1 MQPTQTTRTA
11 RLLSSARRRA
21 AVVAIQPD
29 DVDRK
34 KLERAINLA
43 TFEIPLLRLVG
54 SFFLTVG
61 VYLNDRYF
69 LDQPVIL
76 PWTTVAI
83 VLATYC
89 VVSTVILRLFYERW
103 LPFDLNLAFL
113 VLDVPLWTFC
123 VYSSGAERS
132 WLFYVLLMRVADQTQ
147 TTFRRCLGFAAL
159 VTACY
164 GGLLFWVIVVDGR
177 PVDPAV
183 VVVKLVFIGAAGLYI
198 ALTARTAE
206 VRRAQMGGA
215 IRVSRD
221 LIRQLEDYSIAV
233 REARSRAEMAS
244 AAKSEFLANMS
255 HEMRT
260 PLHGILGMLQLLRE
274 GERSPAR
281 IRQLDLARHSAEAL
295 LGTIDDILDFAKIEA
310 RKIELEPVYFGL
322 RDLLTDTMKPLG
334 VTAAQKGLSLA
345 FLVDHDVPETLWGDP
360 LRLRQVLVNLV
371 GNAVKFTQSG
381 EIATRVSRL
390 AADERRVIL
399 QFDVRDT
406 GIGIDPEKKTAI
418 FQPFTQA
425 DSSHSRRFGGT
436 GLGLAIVARLV
447 EAMNGSIA
455 VSSRLGK
462 GSAFTFTLT
471 METDRAHASPRS
483 EEWESGLE
491 GKRVLVAEANETAR
505 RFLGEMLRAHGVEVE
520 EVASLKDA
528 PRGPF
533 DCTITAG
540 KEMVRAPVIRIVS
553 PLVESADDRL
563 QLVRP
568 VAERELLDTL
578 GLALGLTESIERETI
593 APIASADRPLRVL
606 VAEDNLVNQE
616 FASEVLRRLGHN
628 VVVVADGREAL
639 DRLANETF
647 DLVLMDVQMPDIDGL
662 EVTRRAR
669 ARGVQTK
676 IVALTAHTRREDRD
690 RCIDAGMDGVMT
702 KPIDARQ
709 LGDILRATMPE
720 HDPIMDAVDGNR
732 RLLARVNE
740 AFARQTPAAIET
752 IRKSIERHDAETLFH
767 AAHKLK
773 GSVSNFPGVPA
784 LELAIQLERAARE
797 CDFENAQAL
806 APLLENAMKD
816 LTRRIESALAAG

>member
-29 DVDRK
+29 DIDRR
-34 KLERAINLA
+34 KLERSMHLA
-43 TFEIPLLRLVG
+43 TFEIPLLRLIG
-54 SFFLTVG
+54 SIFLTLG
-61 VYLNDRYF
+61 VYLNDRFF
-69 LDQPVIL
+69 LDQPQIL
-76 PWTTVAI
+76 PWTTVGI
-83 VLATYC
+83 VLGVYT
-89 VVSTVILRLFYERW
+89 VVSTIVLRLFYERA
-103 LPFDLNLAFL
+103 LPFDLNLLFL
-113 VLDVPLWTFC
+113 IVDVPLWTFC

-132 WLFYVLLMRVADQTQ
+132 WLFFVLLMRVADQTQ

-159 VTACY
+159 VTFCY
-164 GGLLFWVIVVDGR
+164 GSLLLWVIFVDGR
-177 PVDPAV
+177 PIDAATVI
-183 VVVKLVFIGAAGLYI
+183 VKIVFIAFAGLYI

-221 LIRQLEDYSIAV
+221 LIRQLEEYSVAV
-233 REARSRAEMAS
+233 REARSRAEAAS

-274 GERSPAR
+274 GDRTPSR

-310 RKIELEPVYFGL
+310 RKIDLEPVYFGL

-334 VTAAQKGLSLA
+334 VTSAQKGLSLA
-345 FLVDHDVPETLWGDP
+345 FLVDSDVPETVWGDP

-371 GNAVKFTQSG
+371 GNAVKFTHSG

-390 AADERRVIL
+390 ASDDRRVIL

-447 EAMNGSIA
+447 EAMSGSIA
-455 VSSRLGK
+455 VSSHIGK
-462 GSAFTFTLT
+462 GSSFTFTITL
-471 METDRAHASPRS
+471 ETDRGHAAPRR
-483 EEWESGLE
+483 EPWESDLK
-491 GKRVLVAEANETAR
+491 GKRVLIAEANESAR
-505 RFLGEMLRAHGVEVE
+505 QFMGEMLRARGVSVE
-520 EVASLKDA
+520 EVSSIKDEHRSA
-528 PRGPF
+528 F
-533 DCTITAG
+533 DCILTAG
-540 KEMVRAPVIRIVS
+540 KEVLRAPVIRIVS
-553 PLVESADDRL
+553 PLAESADDRL

-568 VAERELLDTL
+568 VGERELIDTL
-578 GLALGLTESIERETI
+578 GLALGLTETIEHE
-593 APIASADRPLRVL
+593 APVSAITADRPLRVL
-606 VAEDNLVNQE
+606 VAEDNVVNQE
-616 FASEVLRRLGHN
+616 FASEVLQRLGHN
-628 VVVVADGREAL
+628 VVVAADGREAL
-639 DRLANETF
+639 DRLANDSF
-647 DLVLMDVQMPDIDGL
+647 DLVLMDVQMPDLDGL

-669 ARGVQTK
+669 ARGVRTK

-690 RCIDAGMDGVMT
+690 RCVDAGMDGVLT

-709 LGDILRATMPE
+709 LGDILRTTVPE
-720 HDPIMDAVDGNR
+720 NDPIMDAVDGNR

-740 AFARQTPAAIET
+740 AFAKQTPAAIET
-752 IRKSIERHDAETLFH
+752 IRRAIERHDADSLFH

-784 LELAIQLERAARE
+784 LELAIQLEHAARE
-797 CDFENAQAL
+797 ADFENAQAL
-806 APLLENAMKD
+806 APLLENALRD
-816 LTRRIESALAAG
+816 LTRKIESALAAN

>member
-21 AVVAIQPD
+21 AVVAIQAD
-29 DVDRK
+29 DIDRK

-54 SFFLTVG
+54 SFFLIVG

-83 VLATYC
+83 VLAAYC
-89 VVSTVILRLFYERW
+89 VFSTVILRLFYERW

-177 PVDPAV
+177 PIDPAV

-221 LIRQLEDYSIAV
+221 LIRQLEDYSVAV
-233 REARSRAEMAS
+233 REARARAELAS

-371 GNAVKFTQSG
+371 GNAVKFTPSG

-390 AADERRVIL
+390 AADDRRVIL

-455 VSSRLGK
+455 VSSHLGK

-471 METDRAHASPRS
+471 METDRAHASPRR
-483 EEWESGLE
+483 EAWESGLE
-491 GKRVLVAEANETAR
+491 GKRVLVAEANESAR
-505 RFLGEMLRAHGVEVE
+505 RFIGEMLRAHGVEVE
-520 EVASLKDA
+520 EVASLKDV
-528 PRGPF
+528 PRGSF

-593 APIASADRPLRVL
+593 APVASTDRPLRVL

-639 DRLANETF
+639 DRLANESF

-690 RCIDAGMDGVMT
+690 RCIDAGMDAVMT

-709 LGDILRATMPE
+709 LGDILRATVPE

-806 APLLENAMKD
+806 APLLENALKD
-816 LTRRIESALAAG
+816 LTRRIESALTAG

>member
-1 MQPTQTTRTA
+1 MQPTSTTRTA

-29 DVDRK
+29 DVDRR
-34 KLERAINLA
+34 KLERSIHLA
-43 TFEIPLLRLVG
+43 TFEIPLLRVIG
-54 SFFLTVG
+54 SIFLAVG
-61 VYLNDRYF
+61 VFLNDRYF
-69 LDQPVIL
+69 LDQPQIL
-76 PWTTVAI
+76 PWTTVAM
-83 VLATYC
+83 VLAAYC
-89 VVSTVILRLFYERW
+89 IVSTILLRLFYERA
-103 LPFDLNLAFL
+103 LPLDLNLAFL
-113 VLDVPLWTFC
+113 ILDVPLWTFC

-159 VTACY
+159 ITASY
-164 GGLLFWVIVVDGR
+164 AAMLLWVMFVDGR
-177 PVDPAV
+177 PLDPTV
-183 VVVKLVFIGAAGLYI
+183 VGVKLSFIGAAGLYI
-198 ALTARTAE
+198 ALTAKTAE
-206 VRRAQMGGA
+206 VRRAQMGSA

-221 LIRQLEDYSIAV
+221 LIRQLEEYSVAV
-233 REARSRAEMAS
+233 REARSRAEAAS

-274 GERSPAR
+274 DERSPNH

-322 RDLLTDTMKPLG
+322 RELMTDTMKPLG
-334 VTAAQKGLSLA
+334 VTAAQKKLSLA

-371 GNAVKFTQSG
+371 GNAVKFTPAG
-381 EIATRVSRL
+381 EIATRVSKL
-390 AADERRVIL
+390 AADDRRVIL

-406 GIGIDPEKKTAI
+406 GIGIDPEKKSAI
-418 FQPFTQA
+418 FQPFTQG

-455 VSSRLGK
+455 VSSNIGK

-471 METDRAHASPRS
+471 METDRAHAEPRR
-483 EEWESGLE
+483 EPWESGLE
-491 GKRVLVAEANETAR
+491 GKRVLVAEPNDTAR
-505 RFLGEMLRAHGVEVE
+505 RFMGEMLCAHGLIVE
-520 EVASLKDA
+520 EVSSIGGTH
-528 PRGPF
+528 RTTF
-533 DCTITAG
+533 DCIITAG
-540 KEMVRAPVIRIVS
+540 KEMVRAPVIRVVS
-553 PLVESADDRL
+553 PLAESADDRL

-568 VAERELLDTL
+568 VAERELIDTL
-578 GLALGLTESIERETI
+578 GLALGLTESIEHVTI
-593 APIASADRPLRVL
+593 APVATADRPLRVL
-606 VAEDNLVNQE
+606 VAEDNVVNQE
-616 FASEVLRRLGHN
+616 FASEVLQRLGHN
-628 VVVVADGREAL
+628 VVVASDGREAL
-639 DRLANETF
+639 DRLANDSF
-647 DLVLMDVQMPDIDGL
+647 DLVLMDVQMPDLDGL

-669 ARGVQTK
+669 ARGVRTK

-690 RCIDAGMDGVMT
+690 RCIDAGMDGVLT

-709 LGDILRATMPE
+709 LGDILRATVPE

-752 IRKSIERHDAETLFH
+752 IRKSIERHDAESLFH

-784 LELAIQLERAARE
+784 LELAIQLERAARAS
-797 CDFENAQAL
+797 DFEHAQAL

-816 LTRRIESALAAG
+816 LARRIESALTTT

>member
-21 AVVAIQPD
+21 AVVAIQSD
-29 DVDRK
+29 DIDRK
-34 KLERAINLA
+34 KLERATNLA
-43 TFEIPLLRLVG
+43 TFEVPVLRLIG
-54 SFFLTVG
+54 SFFLIVG

-83 VLATYC
+83 VLAAYC
-89 VVSTVILRLFYERW
+89 VFSTVILRLFYERW

-177 PVDPAV
+177 PIDSAV

-221 LIRQLEDYSIAV
+221 LIRQLEDYSVAV

-371 GNAVKFTQSG
+371 GNAVKFTPSG

-390 AADERRVIL
+390 AADDRRVIL

-455 VSSRLGK
+455 VSSHLGK

-471 METDRAHASPRS
+471 MESDRAHASPRS
-483 EEWESGLE
+483 EAWESGLE
-491 GKRVLVAEANETAR
+491 GKRVLVAESNDSAR
-505 RFLGEMLRAHGVEVE
+505 RFLGAMLRAHGVEVE

-593 APIASADRPLRVL
+593 APVASTERPLRVL

-690 RCIDAGMDGVMT
+690 RCIDAGMDAVMT

-709 LGDILRATMPE
+709 LGDILRATVPE
-720 HDPIMDAVDGNR
+720 HDPIMEAVDGNR

-784 LELAIQLERAARE
+784 LELAIQRERAARE
-797 CDFENAQAL
+797 CYFEHAQAL

-816 LTRRIESALAAG
+816 LTRRIESALTAG

>member
-34 KLERAINLA
+34 KLERSIHLA
-43 TFEIPLLRLVG
+43 TFEIPLLRVIG
-54 SFFLTVG
+54 SVFLATG
-61 VYLNDRYF
+61 VFLNDRFF
-69 LDQPVIL
+69 LDQPQIL

-83 VLATYC
+83 VLGAYC
-89 VVSTVILRLFYERW
+89 IVSTIILRLFFERA
-103 LPFDLNLAFL
+103 LPFDLNLTFL
-113 VLDVPLWTFC
+113 ILDVPLWTFC

-159 VTACY
+159 VTICY
-164 GGLLFWVIVVDGR
+164 GAMLFWVMVVDGR
-177 PVDPAV
+177 AIDPTV
-183 VVVKLVFIGAAGLYI
+183 VAVKLIFIGAAGLYI

-221 LIRQLEDYSIAV
+221 LIRQLEEYSVAV
-233 REARSRAEMAS
+233 REARSRAEAAS

-274 GERSPAR
+274 GERSPNR
-281 IRQLDLARHSAEAL
+281 IRQLDLARHSAESL

-310 RKIELEPVYFGL
+310 RRIELEPVYFGL

-360 LRLRQVLVNLV
+360 LRLRQILVNLV
-371 GNAVKFTQSG
+371 GNAVKFTPVG
-381 EIATRVSRL
+381 EIATRVSQV
-390 AADERRVIL
+390 AVDDRRVIL

-406 GIGIDPEKKTAI
+406 GIGIDPDKKNAI

-455 VSSRLGK
+455 VSSHLGK

-471 METDRAHASPRS
+471 LETDRAHAEPRR
-483 EEWESGLE
+483 EEWERGLE
-491 GKRVLVAEANETAR
+491 GKRVLIVEPNETAR
-505 RFLGEMLRAHGVEVE
+505 RFMGEMLCAHGMTVE
-520 EVASLKDA
+520 EIPSLREA
-528 PRGPF
+528 HRGSF

-553 PLVESADDRL
+553 PLAESADDRL
-563 QLVRP
+563 QLMRP

-578 GLALGLTESIERETI
+578 GLALGLTEAIEREMIVPTQT
-593 APIASADRPLRVL
+593 SERSLRVL
-606 VAEDNLVNQE
+606 VAEDNVVNQE
-616 FASEVLRRLGHN
+616 LASEVLQRMGHH
-628 VVVVADGREAL
+628 VVVAADGREAL
-639 DRLANETF
+639 DRIANDSF

-669 ARGVQTK
+669 ARGVRTK

-690 RCIDAGMDGVMT
+690 RCIDAGMDAVLT

-709 LGDILRATMPE
+709 LCDILRTAVPE

-732 RLLARVNE
+732 RLLARVSE
-740 AFARQTPAAIET
+740 AFAKQTPAAIET
-752 IRKSIERHDAETLFH
+752 IRKAIERHDADSLFH

-784 LELAIQLERAARE
+784 LELAVQLERAARE
-797 CDFENAQAL
+797 GDFEQARAL
-806 APLLENAMKD
+806 APLLENAMSD
-816 LTRRIESALAAG
+816 LTRRIEAALMTG

>member
-29 DVDRK
+29 DIDRK
-34 KLERAINLA
+34 KLERAIHLA
-43 TFEIPLLRLVG
+43 TFEIPLLRVVG
-54 SFFLTVG
+54 SIFLSLG

-69 LDQPVIL
+69 LDQPQIL

-83 VLATYC
+83 VLGINC
-89 VVSTVILRLFYERW
+89 IVSTIVIRLFYERA

-113 VLDVPLWTFC
+113 IFDVPLWTFC

-147 TTFRRCLGFAAL
+147 TTFRRCLFFAGW
-159 VTACY
+159 VTISYA
-164 GGLLFWVIVVDGR
+164 GMLFWVMFVDGR
-177 PVDPAV
+177 PIDPAV
-183 VVVKLVFIGAAGLYI
+183 VAVKLIFIGAAGLYI

-221 LIRQLEDYSIAV
+221 LIRQLEEYSVAV
-233 REARSRAEMAS
+233 REARSRAEAAS

-260 PLHGILGMLQLLRE
+260 PLHGILGMLQLLRD
-274 GERSPAR
+274 GERSPNR
-281 IRQLDLARHSAEAL
+281 IRQLDLARHSAESL

-310 RKIELEPVYFGL
+310 RRIELEPVYFGL

-345 FLVDHDVPETLWGDP
+345 FLVDRDVPETLWGDP
-360 LRLRQVLVNLV
+360 LRLRQIFVNLA
-371 GNAVKFTQSG
+371 GNAVKFTPAG
-381 EIATRVSRL
+381 EIAVRVSL
-390 AADERRVIL
+390 VAQDDRRVIL
-399 QFDVRDT
+399 QCEIRDT
-406 GIGIDPEKKTAI
+406 GIGIDPDKKNAI

-455 VSSRLGK
+455 VSSHLGK
-462 GSAFTFTLT
+462 GSAFTFSLTL
-471 METDRAHASPRS
+471 ETDRAHAQLRRES
-483 EEWESGLE
+483 WEKGLE
-491 GKRVLVAEANETAR
+491 GKRVLIVESNEMAGLFMR
-505 RFLGEMLRAHGVEVE
+505 EMLTAHGVIVE
-520 EVASLKDA
+520 DVPSIRDA
-528 PRGPF
+528 HRGSF

-553 PLVESADDRL
+553 PLAESSDDRL

-568 VAERELLDTL
+568 VAERELLDAL
-578 GLALGLTESIERETI
+578 GLALGLTEAIARETVVPQPT
-593 APIASADRPLRVL
+593 AERPLRVL
-606 VAEDNLVNQE
+606 VAEDNIVNQE
-616 FASEVLRRLGHN
+616 FASEVLQRMGHH
-628 VVVVADGREAL
+628 VVVAGDGREAL
-639 DRLANETF
+639 DRLANDSF

-690 RCIDAGMDGVMT
+690 RCIDAGMDAVLT

-709 LGDILRATMPE
+709 LGDILRTTAPE
-720 HDPIMDAVDGNR
+720 HDPILDAVDGNR
-732 RLLARVNE
+732 RLLARVSE
-740 AFARQTPAAIET
+740 AFAKQTPQAIES
-752 IRKSIERHDAETLFH
+752 IRKSIEKHDADTLFY

-797 CDFENAQAL
+797 SDFEHARAL
-806 APLLENAMKD
+806 APLLENAMND
-816 LTRRIESALAAG
+816 LTRRIESALTM